1 MFRYSM
7 KDQEFSKIIKSIEN
21 FKKSLNKVF
30 IVEFYPILKLFI
42 NNSSFHTTQNAIIE
56 LIEMAK
62 QKYKNHQN
70 DYQVELIRDLTDGLL
85 AAKDDAINNSK
96 ESAPYL
102 TDNNLA
108 AVLQELLIGLNKIT
122 FKLFA

>member
-7 KDQEFSKIIKSIEN
+7 KDEEFFNIINSIEN
-21 FKKSLNKVF
+21 FKKSLKKVF
-30 IVEFYPILKLFI
+30 MVEHFPILKLFI
-42 NNSSFHTTQNAIIE
+42 DNSSFYMVQNDFFK
-56 LIEMAK
+56 LFGMAK

-70 DYQVELIRDLTDGLL
+70 DYQKELIRDLTDGLL
-85 AAKDDAINNSK
+85 AAKDDAIDSSK

-108 AVLQELLIGLNKIT
+108 VVLQELIIGLNK
-122 FKLFA
+122 

>member
-7 KDQEFSKIIKSIEN
+7 KDEEFSKIIMSIEN
-21 FKKSLNKVF
+21 FKKFIKKVY
-30 IVEFYPILKLFI
+30 IVEYFPILKLFI
-42 NNSSFHTTQNAIIE
+42 NNSSFYMVQNAIIE

-70 DYQVELIRDLTDGLL
+70 DYQEELIRDLTDGLL